1 MKKTVTLAA
10 LVLLSLP
17 LLWGEDCDCAYP
29 IKPKSCVPPCRNAL
43 LMKLN
48 KEELTTAVKLNE
60 KTASEIVAVR
70 KETTAE
76 SFAELEKSLP
86 AGDVKEIQ
94 SKFGKLDSAK
104 GTELIKKYEITGV
117 KPELSKEDTGWSKKT
132 VKAKE

>member
-1 MKKTVTLAA
+1 
-10 LVLLSLP
+10 
-17 LLWGEDCDCAYP
+17 
-29 IKPKSCVPPCRNAL
+29 
-43 LMKLN
+43 LN